1 MQTIYQLSSSL
12 QLNKLTYPLLGGGT
26 YVFPLGARF
35 LLLPP
40 ASRYSGDSNRLGGLD
55 GDR

>member
-35 LLLPP
+35 LSLPP
-40 ASRYSGDSNRLGGLD
+40 ASRYSDSNRLGGLD